1 MTKRQNLRLPGEHIL
16 TFLDIYRNFNTL
28 WDTADE
34 NYAKKIAREYSMSKL
49 LQEVAAAGLHV
60 DDSEESLKRKI
71 RNLKDCYRNELNK
84 VKRSKKSEAGA
95 DDIYTPKLVWFSK
108 ADLFMR
114 NAKVGRESSS
124 NVVSDASTRLQTSK
138 KAITKL
144 SSAYIQRLR
153 SSD

>member
-34 NYAKKIAREYSMSKL
+34 NYAKKNAREYSMNKL

-71 RNLKDCYRNELNK
+71 
-84 VKRSKKSEAGA
+84 
-95 DDIYTPKLVWFSK
+95 
-108 ADLFMR
+108 
-114 NAKVGRESSS
+114 
-124 NVVSDASTRLQTSK
+124 
-138 KAITKL
+138 
-144 SSAYIQRLR
+144 
-153 SSD
+153 